1 MTPNE
6 KWFKAFVEKNGRQ
19 PSQAEYE
26 AAKAK
31 NFVIDKPKKVHR
43 HNEKASKQLSSSNQ
57 STKKSGKKLWLVG
70 LGIVLLVVLGVGGVI
85 GVQALSPKQ
94 TTRPILQTNVTKS
107 KHRIKAKA
115 TSAPT
120 KQSQSESSKQTGP
133 DHEPS
138 TAEKLALLL
147 MAPGATKYTVTGD
160 ELLAGHATHTNLT
173 PDSPLDEEVA
183 TPQSDIEGMPSDGE
197 AYSLTCERDGMTPFV
212 IITTDTMYLV
222 SGQQVPPFSYFQE
235 NGMQVNITDLW
246 DQNYAS
252 QKLADVAAKI
262 TVNEE

>member
-1 MTPNE
+1 MKPNE

-31 NFVIDKPKKVHR
+31 NFAIDKPQKPHR
-43 HNEKASKQLSSSNQ
+43 HNENAAKKPSSFDQ
-57 STKKSGKKLWLVG
+57 SPKKSGRKLWLVG
-70 LGIVLLVVLGVGGVI
+70 LGIVLVIVLAVGGVV
-85 GVQALSPKQ
+85 GVKALSPKQ
-94 TTRPILQTNVTKS
+94 TARPILQTNVTKS
-107 KHRIKAKA
+107 KHRTKAKA
-115 TSAPT
+115 TSATT

-147 MAPGATKYTVTGD
+147 MAPGATQYTVTGD

-173 PDSPLDEEVA
+173 PDSPLVDEVA
-183 TPQSDIEGMPSDGE
+183 TPRDDIEGIPSDGV
-197 AYSLTCERDGMTPFV
+197 AYSLACERDGMTPFV

-222 SGQQVPPFSYFQE
+222 SGQEVPPFSYFQE